1 MSASNDESDFSN
13 DEAGSS
19 STDSSEGHVNPPHS
33 GLPIVSRPVA
43 KQAAPIDPET
53 IITEI
58 ESASSFQM
66 SEELSLL
73 ASNDYFHDDSA
84 AKMIERNKRR
94 RMKYSENKASERV
107 KSNERYA
114 KAAVQKREKRR
125 AKRNEN
131 LVAANARQRA
141 IRGVAENRELA
152 NARQRAIRGVAE
164 NREVANALRRELRD
178 IDDNREVAN
187 ARQREL
193 RDVPENREVAN
204 ALRRDRRGAAHH
216 QTLESKWTQECTHGC
231 GYMHLDSSVA
241 GQLLNCCHGGR
252 LCALHDDP
260 LLQKFQLQPM
270 SASMS
275 TIMVDG
281 IKTFG
286 QLSSTYNNIVALCA
300 TGVKNDHGG
309 GFERR
314 VGNHAVTLN
323 GRTYHYVPRAEAGTR
338 PSGGMSYFVFDHTA
352 AEAIRMHVLNRI
364 PRTQQHADVVAND
377 HIIVDANGPP
387 VIPLPASN
395 VVQNNSSIPL
405 LNTDIAMALRNELL
419 AINPYCKELQFV
431 GSIINEMDARQAPIS
446 AEVVNASLRN
456 AVQYFDVA
464 HLTEDRA
471 TGERVV
477 RFNTVAGRNGE
488 VDMDS
493 LHVEPM
499 TYPLLFMHGERGWSK
514 QDESDIP
521 YNRYLSSRLL
531 MPELK
536 SFRADPYTA
545 GLHFLTVEHATD
557 FVEIVSTYTFFK

>member
-1 MSASNDESDFSN
+1 
-13 DEAGSS
+13 
-19 STDSSEGHVNPPHS
+19 
-33 GLPIVSRPVA
+33 
-43 KQAAPIDPET
+43 
-53 IITEI
+53 
-58 ESASSFQM
+58 
-66 SEELSLL
+66 
-73 ASNDYFHDDSA
+73 
-84 AKMIERNKRR
+84 
-94 RMKYSENKASERV
+94 
-107 KSNERYA
+107 
-114 KAAVQKREKRR
+114 
-125 AKRNEN
+125 
-131 LVAANARQRA
+131 
-141 IRGVAENRELA
+141 
-152 NARQRAIRGVAE
+152 
-164 NREVANALRRELRD
+164 
-178 IDDNREVAN
+178 
-187 ARQREL
+187 
-193 RDVPENREVAN
+193 
-204 ALRRDRRGAAHH
+204 
-216 QTLESKWTQECTHGC
+216 
-231 GYMHLDSSVA
+231 MHLDSSVA

-557 FVEIVSTYTFFK
+557 FVEIVSTYTFFKSLILYSIKLIMSLSIWQDNDQFRKELRVNRFQVCARLSQVYIVDMVSRSIDRKLNFINRNQESLLMGKKRGSGRRTKEGSDSELSSDDEDPNKNVFLPSSFHGSPRHRKNLALNSLHIVNVVGPTTLFMTGTTNTNWPEIRSQLLPGQTAFDRPDVVTQVFQARLKKFIFNLKNGANCFTEFYYNILNVLTLLSM